1 MYTSPENLMQA
12 EEAPLM
18 PDGRSTRG
26 QERRE
31 LLLQT
36 TLKLIAERGVGAVSH
51 RAVAEAAGLPLGS
64 TTYWFDSRQQMLTE
78 ALEYFVRDEI
88 AALNDR
94 LAGLGGAGLSRSR
107 MVDEFTTILMGQL
120 GEDRWRTVAQYTLL
134 QEAIRHPEVEA
145 VCRNWTDAWDA
156 ALAGV
161 FESLGVENPTLEA
174 EMFLAML
181 DGILL
186 GQLATPDLHVEQKLI
201 RPALESWFSRLPSE
215 RNS

>member
-1 MYTSPENLMQA
+1 MYTSSETLIQPEETAVL
-12 EEAPLM
+12 

-26 QERRE
+26 QDRRE

-94 LAGLGGAGLSRSR
+94 LAGLRGADLSRPR
-107 MVDEFTTILMGQL
+107 MVEEFTTILMLQL

-134 QEAIRHPEVEA
+134 QEAIRLPEVEA
-145 VCRNWTDAWDA
+145 VCRDWNDAWDS

-161 FESLGVENPTLEA
+161 FESLGVADPKLEA

-186 GQLATPDLHVEQKLI
+186 SQLATPDPDVEQKLI

-215 RNS
+215 RNP